1 MSRGSPWAHSISRAL
16 GKNARPQICAFQTPC
31 EGSHTGTVGTCA
43 AVGFPWKPLRA
54 RFATTLDNTPSLC
67 ELGANRGLVSIRAQS
82 HSQKS
87 GGEVKSS
94 KKGEEDKGIVR
105 RLDYNAAL
113 TVSRLNLKVEPNGNV
128 RAVLAVDGCDRAAIT
143 CNDEVTD
150 SGIGEENQLCGS
162 LVPVGVDPL
171 RLDFESRDVDK
182 VPDGRLRGFI
192 AATCKALIRG
202 ADGGRILRDCGGS
215 NKVYNRSRPGIKV
228 VVGTGKSK
236 FWVTIIWWGHK
247 VKISR
252 LKACELGLNDGRT
265 VGVLCDSK
273 QPAASRCYIAKE

>member
-113 TVSRLNLKVEPNGNV
+113 TVSRLNLKVEPL
-128 RAVLAVDGCDRAAIT
+128 RRETHISSKSCSI
-143 CNDEVTD
+143 
-150 SGIGEENQLCGS
+150 S
-162 LVPVGVDPL
+162 LTSL
-171 RLDFESRDVDK
+171 QRECSRRT
-182 VPDGRLRGFI
+182 GRRRLRP
-192 AATCKALIRG
+192 C
-202 ADGGRILRDCGGS
+202 RD
-215 NKVYNRSRPGIKV
+215 
-228 VVGTGKSK
+228 
-236 FWVTIIWWGHK
+236 H
-247 VKISR
+247 
-252 LKACELGLNDGRT
+252 L
-265 VGVLCDSK
+265 
-273 QPAASRCYIAKE
+273 